1 MRLQSSAF
9 WIDMIRADLSQMPRF
24 QILYGLMLAL
34 ALGITGWAAFF
45 APFPA
50 GGDDDTAQI
59 ATLLDRAEVTFST
72 HPNISANDLLAAGTG
87 TRVTLPNQ
95 WDDINPGFEGQAW
108 YVIHFDLDPDKPT
121 PDSVYLPKVVMNAQ
135 VYLNGIKIGGLGSM
149 EGELTR
155 LWNHPMIMP
164 FPSELLKATENVMLV
179 QVAGYRDYNSGLGR
193 VWVGPRDELQTLY
206 QISYRWQI
214 TGSMMATLI
223 ALLCGLVLV
232 IFSKAG
238 QADNGLV
245 FLGLAVLDFSV
256 RNFGFFNDWV
266 PFGHDNWATVVRVSH
281 AWFACLFGQF
291 LIRYMG
297 KRWPPL
303 RLGLWCYAVCVT
315 ALTVVLNEQNA
326 LAYTLILIS
335 PVMPF
340 LLVLNIM
347 LLHQAW
353 QQHSVESTI
362 LGSST
367 LLFLLLSFRDLMVGA
382 GWLPSETVLMSQ
394 YSGIVMFF
402 SGCWVLLRRFRL
414 MYAEQ
419 QTMNQRLNAQLM
431 KREAQLLE
439 QFNTIRAIEQQRTK
453 DEERRRI
460 MQDIHDGVG
469 SSLVSALSETE
480 SRSLSQEE
488 TRTVL
493 QDCLDDLRMAIDS
506 LDPQSDDL
514 LALLGNF
521 RWRYERRLK
530 LSGLSLSW
538 QVTDAPTLVD
548 YSSRDMFELLRIVQE
563 AFGNILKHAKASRIV
578 LSVVWDHT
586 QDLLTL
592 SILDDGQGNHTDPQQ
607 PSRGRGLA
615 HMALRAKAIGLG
627 LSLGPGL
634 NGQGFGVVLIIPR
647 QRVR

>member
-9 WIDMIRADLSQMPRF
+9 WIDMIRADLSRMPRF

-50 GGDDDTAQI
+50 RGDDDTAQL

-72 HPNISANDLLAAGTG
+72 PPNISANDLLAAGTG

-135 VYLNGIKIGGLGSM
+135 VYLNGIKIGGLGAM

-155 LWNHPMIMP
+155 MWNHPMIMP

-206 QISYRWQI
+206 QMSYRWQI

-238 QADNGLV
+238 HANNGLV

-266 PFGHDNWATVVRVSH
+266 PLGHDNWATVVRVSH

-297 KRWPPL
+297 KRWAPL
-303 RLGLWCYAVCVT
+303 RLGLWCYAACVT
-315 ALTVVLNEQNA
+315 VLTVVLNEQDA

-394 YSGIVMFF
+394 YSGIMMFF

-578 LSVVWDHT
+578 LSVVWDNT

-634 NGQGFGVVLIIPR
+634 NGQGFGVVLTIPR